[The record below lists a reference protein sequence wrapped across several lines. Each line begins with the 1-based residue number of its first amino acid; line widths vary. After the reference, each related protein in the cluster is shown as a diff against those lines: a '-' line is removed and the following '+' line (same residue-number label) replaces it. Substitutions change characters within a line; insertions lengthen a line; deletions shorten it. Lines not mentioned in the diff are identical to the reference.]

1 MKELI
6 ALSLLPIL
14 LTGCVGYKINPALT
28 KEDEATVFLLS
39 NKGSGDIQLFSV
51 NEIEIPENKSFNRV
65 YEVPKG
71 EATFELICKAKRHT
85 GYGHYISAANR
96 ITLKFD
102 AKAEESYHFVPLL
115 KTNKQQ
121 YQKETSFV
129 QCNTTTG
136 QCNRVSKTAIDYN
149 ARCEVWIY
157 SYDHMDKINTKV
169 DYIID

>member
-1 MKELI
+1 MKKLI
-6 ALSLLPIL
+6 TLSLLPIL

-28 KEDEATVFLLS
+28 EEDEATVFLLS
-39 NKGSGDIQLFSV
+39 SNGNGNIQLLSV
-51 NEIEIPENKSFNRV
+51 NGIEIPENKSFSRV

-71 EATFELICKAKRHT
+71 EATFELICKAEQHT
-85 GYGHYISAANR
+85 GYKRYIRAANR

-102 AKAEESYHFVPLL
+102 AKAEESYQFVPLL
-115 KTNKQQ
+115 RTNEQQ

-136 QCNRVSKTAIDYN
+136 QCNRVSRTAIDYN

-157 SYDHMDKINTKV
+157 SYDHGEKVNTKV

>member
-1 MKELI
+1 MKKLI

-14 LTGCVGYKINPALT
+14 LTGCVGYKINPELT

-39 NKGSGDIQLFSV
+39 GDGGDIQLFSV
-51 NEIEIPENKSFNRV
+51 NGIEIPENKSFSRV

-71 EATFELICKAKRHT
+71 EATFELMCKAKQHN
-85 GYGHYISAANR
+85 GYGHNIRAANR

-102 AKAEESYHFVPLL
+102 AKAEESYSFVPLL
-115 KTNKQQ
+115 KTNEQQ

-129 QCNTTTG
+129 QCNTSTG
-136 QCNRVSKTAIDYN
+136 QCNRVSRTAIDYN

-157 SYDHMDKINTKV
+157 SYDHGEKINTKV

>member
-1 MKELI
+1 MKKLI

-39 NKGSGDIQLFSV
+39 NKGNGDIKLFSV
-51 NEIEIPENKSFNRV
+51 NGIEIPENKSLNRV

-71 EATFELICKAKRHT
+71 EATFDLICKAKRNT
-85 GYGHYISAANR
+85 GYGHYIEATNR
-96 ITLKFD
+96 RTLRFD
-102 AKAEESYHFVPLL
+102 AKAEENYNFVPLL
-115 KTNKQQ
+115 KTNEQQ

-129 QCNTTTG
+129 QCNTRTG
-136 QCNRVSKTAIDYN
+136 ECSRVLTTAIDYN

-157 SYDHMDKINTKV
+157 SYDHGKKINTKV
-169 DYIID
+169 DYIIN